1 MSEGA
6 ITEERRI
13 SAVARD
19 RRALPVWARV
29 VVVGL
34 ASVVTGAVFV
44 WLWTGGGERR
54 LFADTMPAY
63 QPGRPFVRNDQ
74 PVTPAPS
81 APPLPSPARK
91 QPAAAKSLMPMR
103 KEGLKLHP
111 MDAWAGAST
120 LSPVPASIS
129 PGDRGAMAGGNT
141 GARVWPPQAEN
152 AYARR
157 LHGTATPEAV
167 AGVMGHPEWIVP
179 KGTVFHCLPQQPL
192 DTQLPGPVKCL
203 VADEVWSADG
213 TNLLI
218 ERGSTVNGEMQRGLK
233 LGQDRAFILWTDLLT
248 THFVTVT
255 LDSPAADDLG
265 QIGAPGT
272 LNEHLWA
279 KIKAAVLL
287 TAVQTASN
295 AATNA
300 MQKEGTTSL
309 SVGSYG
315 PSLAEQAL
323 VHDLN
328 IPTTLYRNQAQPLTV
343 YVNRNLD
350 FSRAYRDEI
359 RAGVVQ

>member
-1 MSEGA
+1 MSDGA
-6 ITEERRI
+6 VTSERRI

-19 RRALPVWARV
+19 RRALPVWARIA
-29 VVVGL
+29 VVGL
-34 ASVVTGAVFV
+34 ATVVTGGVFA
-44 WLWTGGGERR
+44 WLWTGGGEKR
-54 LFADTMPAY
+54 LFAEAMPTY
-63 QPGRPFVRNDQ
+63 QLGRPFALKDE
-74 PVTPAPS
+74 AS
-81 APPLPSPARK
+81 APAQPGPPPPPAHA
-91 QPAAAKSLMPMR
+91 QPAVVQPPPPVPN
-103 KEGLKLHP
+103 EGLTLHP

-120 LSPVPASIS
+120 LAPPAGAAVPVGSHGGMGADDAARAGSPQS
-129 PGDRGAMAGGNT
+129 
-141 GARVWPPQAEN
+141 EN
-152 AYARR
+152 AYAQR
-157 LHGTATPEAV
+157 LHGTVTPDAV
-167 AGVMGHPEWIVP
+167 ASVMGHPEWIVP

-203 VADEVWSADG
+203 VTDEVWSADG

-218 ERGSTVNGEMQRGLK
+218 ERGSTVNGEMQRGLE

-279 KIKAAVLL
+279 KIKAALLL

-295 AATNA
+295 VATNA
-300 MQKEGTTSL
+300 VQAEGTSSL

-323 VHDLN
+323 AHDLN
-328 IPTTLYRNQAQPLTV
+328 IPTTLYRSQAQPLTV

-359 RAGVVQ
+359 RAGAPQ